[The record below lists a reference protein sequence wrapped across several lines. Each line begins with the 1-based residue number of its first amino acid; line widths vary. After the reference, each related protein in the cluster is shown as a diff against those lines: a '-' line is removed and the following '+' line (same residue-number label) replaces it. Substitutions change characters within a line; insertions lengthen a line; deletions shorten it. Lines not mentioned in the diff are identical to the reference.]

1 MLGIVVIAAVILVLL
16 GVVFAEIGTA
26 DVHHVGSRR

>member
-16 GVVFAEIGTA
+16 AVVFAGIGTA
-26 DVHHVGSRR
+26 DVNHVGSRR